1 MRPGSGRAAGR
12 SCAAEGTLSDP
23 PTSRYVAGGSHL
35 QAWAMLIGAAALGLL
50 LAPSAGLWNVL
61 LFSIGN
67 PWNGSVGTAFRR
79 LL

>member
-1 MRPGSGRAAGR
+1 
-12 SCAAEGTLSDP
+12 
-23 PTSRYVAGGSHL
+23 
-35 QAWAMLIGAAALGLL
+35 MLIGAAALGLL